1 MFRHLLAQLTAR
13 QDLAAAQIHEL
24 IQSVADNQLSDAQLA
39 GFLLALLN
47 KGVSAAE
54 IIAIVTAMRRQA
66 IQIRPQVTEPLLDTC
81 GTGGGLST
89 FNIST
94 ASAFVCAA
102 AGIPVAKHGS
112 RSLSSHCGSADVLEA
127 LGVAIDLPPE
137 AVCRQIEQIGL
148 GFLHAPNFHPV
159 MRRLLPVEAALGIKT
174 IFYTLIGPLINPAG
188 ASRHVL
194 GVYRADLQELT
205 REVLPALDYQD
216 VLLVH
221 GIDGT
226 DEIALTGPSRIYQF
240 RQGQLQQYQ
249 ISPQQFGLRSCT
261 LDEIRSDVP
270 LVSAELMRQLFA
282 GKIKGARRDAV
293 LLNSAGALIL
303 CGRAAD
309 FTEGIALAASLLDE
323 GKAEA
328 TLKQL
333 IESSQDFARAVHQ
346 HRPVPAAPVMVP
358 ASTPVGDSQDIN
370 ATLLALKR
378 SEQNKRARLKTL
390 IETLPDLIWLT
401 DLQGHLL
408 NCNSRFERF
417 AGLAEPQLKG
427 LTLADCLPADVARL
441 LTQSAQTAL
450 AQQRAVLTQQW
461 VCYHGDTEQQF
472 VDVIQTPFVNQDG
485 SVEGVMA
492 IARDVTAFKR
502 TEQELLRHRDQLE
515 FMVEARTAQLTD
527 VIAQLRQ
534 AQLQLVEAEKLSAL
548 GAIVAGLSH
557 ELNTPLG
564 NILTVGSA
572 LDTELQRLQSELE
585 QGRLSRNSLQDFI
598 SHSQEMLALQLN
610 AAHRCARLIDD
621 FKQLS
626 AAKIAEQRGH
636 FDASA
641 LLQSCV
647 AGQQSAFAAA
657 DIQLRLACPD
667 SLSCDSY
674 PQTLTKIIGH
684 LLQNVAIHA
693 FPASHPQH
701 RQLELRLE
709 RSADGLVLS
718 CRDNG
723 IGLSATALTRV
734 FDPFFTLDMTKGAG
748 IGLPLCKRLALSV
761 LGGDL
766 TVSASAG
773 AGCCFV
779 LTMPLVAPGYRSVP
793 ADLAQSAGL

>member
-1 MFRHLLAQLTAR
+1 MFRHILAQLTAR
-13 QDLAAAQIHEL
+13 QDLSAAQIQAV
-24 IQSVADNQLSDAQLA
+24 IQAVADNQLSDAQLA

-47 KGVSAAE
+47 KGVSTAE
-54 IIAIVTAMRRQA
+54 ITAIVTAMRAQA
-66 IQIRPQVTEPLLDTC
+66 IRISPRVAEPLLDTC

-159 MRRLLPVEAALGIKT
+159 MRRLLPVEASLGIKT

-194 GVYRADLQELT
+194 GVYRADLLELT

-221 GIDGT
+221 GIDGI
-226 DEIALTGPSRIYQF
+226 DEIALTGPSRICQF
-240 RQGQLQQYQ
+240 RHGELQQYQ
-249 ISPQQFGLRSCT
+249 ISPEQFGLRSCT

-282 GKIKGARRDAV
+282 GTIKGARRDAV
-293 LLNSAGALIL
+293 LFNSAGALML

-309 FTEGIALAASLLDE
+309 FTEGIALAASLLDG
-323 GKAEA
+323 GKAQA
-328 TLKQL
+328 KLQLL

-346 HRPVPAAPVMVP
+346 HRPVPV
-358 ASTPVGDSQDIN
+358 ASTIKPVEESSDLS
-370 ATLLALKR
+370 AVFLALQR
-378 SEQNKRARLKTL
+378 SEQNKRARLQTL

-401 DLQGHLL
+401 DLQGLLL

-417 AGLAEPQLKG
+417 AGLAESQLKG
-427 LTLADCLPADVARL
+427 LALPDFLPADLAGQ

-450 AQQRAVLTQQW
+450 QQQRAVLTQQW
-461 VCYHGDTEQQF
+461 ICYQGETEQQF
-472 VDVIQTPFVNQDG
+472 VDVIQTPFINQDG
-485 SVEGVMA
+485 SIDGVMA

-534 AQLQLVEAEKLSAL
+534 TQLQLVEAEKLSAL

-564 NILTVGSA
+564 NILTVSSA
-572 LDTELQRLQSELE
+572 LDTELQRLQQELA
-585 QGRLSRNSLQDFI
+585 QGRLSKSGLQDFLR
-598 SHSQEMLALQLN
+598 HNQEMLALQLK
-610 AAHRCARLIDD
+610 AAQRCASLIGD

-626 AAKIAEQRGH
+626 ADKIAEQRGH
-636 FDASA
+636 FDAVQ
-641 LLQSCV
+641 LLQSCITRE
-647 AGQQSAFAAA
+647 QSALTNA
-657 DIQLRLACPD
+657 DIQLIVECPN
-667 SLSCDSY
+667 SLVCDSY
-674 PQTLTKIIGH
+674 PDTMKKIIGH
-684 LLQNVAIHA
+684 LLHNVVIHA
-693 FPASHPQH
+693 FPANHPQL

-709 RSADGLVLS
+709 RHADALELS

-734 FDPFFTLDMTKGAG
+734 FHPFFTLDMSKGAG

-766 TVSASAG
+766 EVSANAG

-779 LTMPLVAPGYRSVP
+779 LKMPLVAPGYRSVP
-793 ADLAQSAGL
+793 ADLAQSTGL